1 MNTQYPAKARMKHH
15 RRDRTASLAT
25 VGGVAG
31 TFIFPVVGTVLGA
44 TILGWTTHA
53 YYKRKE
59 DKVQQQWEQQHY
71 QASCDQSSTATGS
84 AVFV

>member
-1 MNTQYPAKARMKHH
+1 MNTQHPAKERMKHH
-15 RRDRTASLAT
+15 RRDRTASLAM

-31 TFIFPVVGTVLGA
+31 TFVFPVVGTVVGA

-53 YYKRKE
+53 YYKRQE

-71 QASCDQSSTATGS
+71 QAACAHSSTATGS